1 MNVET
6 SLQVRLFLGA
16 MENWGLVT
24 YRETY
29 LLVDEANTSA
39 ATKQHVAVVVGH
51 ELAHQW
57 FGNLVTMVR
66 LSHAFSAE
74 E

>member
-1 MNVET
+1 
-6 SLQVRLFLGA
+6 

-29 LLVDEANTSA
+29 LLVDENNTSA
-39 ATKQHVAVVVGH
+39 ATRQTVAVVVGH

-57 FGNLVTMVR
+57 FGNLVTMVWSYDEK
-66 LSHAFSAE
+66 L
-74 E
+74 